1 MSAQRLTVAW
11 GALVGASVFTVL
23 AVVAVPRRGGSTRP
37 PAPAVPPNSELAV
50 EQASEPAQQV
60 PVIDSAVQAP
70 SVEREAAPGPVS
82 LARRA
87 PAVVSSVPDTRA
99 ALAKLLEG
107 ARGLAPLAL
116 ADAAVGLGP
125 ELVPSLLDAILGRG
139 EWPEGEDAA
148 TGDLRVLALRDAW
161 GRYEPTLRARALVEC
176 AAPTR
181 DERRV
186 LVELAGELG
195 GELALPTV
203 IRLARDFE
211 ASELARSFVAEPV
224 ERALALA
231 LSSSRASERSLES
244 MLAGVTRELAPTLV
258 RGWAQ
263 AGDARGPA
271 IAARALGSD
280 AVLDLEILTALA
292 QPSCPARAALG
303 ERALTLVRQA
313 LGHDDPKLRRCAAA
327 VLGNARDTLAVDPLV
342 DSLDDV
348 DALVRAGARDALR
361 SITGKDLGGDSEGWR
376 GWILERRAWLEVTS
390 AQAMARAQGA
400 ECIDA
405 MEALEEL
412 LARGDARDELVQPIS
427 ELRLSADCE
436 AVRERSRIA
445 LIEIGSS
452 RALALAQRGE
462 N

>member
-11 GALVGASVFTVL
+11 AALVGASVFTVL
-23 AVVAVPRRGGSTRP
+23 AVVAVPRNGVGTRP
-37 PAPAVPPNSELAV
+37 PTPAERSNSELAE
-50 EQASEPAQQV
+50 EQTSESAQQV
-60 PVIDSAVQAP
+60 PVFDSAMLAP
-70 SVEREAAPGPVS
+70 SVEREAAPVQVS

-107 ARGLAPLAL
+107 ARGLTPLAL
-116 ADAAVGLGP
+116 ADVAVGLGP

-148 TGDLRVLALRDAW
+148 TGDLRVLGLRDAW
-161 GRYEPTLRARALVEC
+161 GRYAPTLRAQALVEC

-203 IRLARDFE
+203 VRLARGFE

-231 LSSSRASERSLES
+231 LLSSRASERNLES
-244 MLAGVTRELAPTLV
+244 MFAGVPRELAPTLV

-280 AVLDLEILTALA
+280 ASLDLEILAALA

-303 ERALTLVRQA
+303 ARALSLVRQS
-313 LGHDDPKLRRCAAA
+313 LRHDDPKLRRCAVA

-342 DSLDDV
+342 ESLEDV

-390 AQAMARAQGA
+390 AQALARAQGA
-400 ECIDA
+400 ACVDA

-412 LARGDARDELVQPIS
+412 LTRGDARDELVQPIS
-427 ELRLSADCE
+427 ELHVSAGCE
-436 AVRERSRIA
+436 NVRERARLA
-445 LIEIGSS
+445 LIEIGSPRS
-452 RALALAQRGE
+452 LALAQRE
-462 N
+462 ED